1 MNIFEVSS
9 VLNEQLLFDIKSKNN
24 KDYINKFHVVESN
37 FTYKYKKKDYV
48 IKNNFN
54 HVALYQVNFEEL
66 FYKPSIKLS
75 RYFSFFDRS
84 KYAWLNEAIQRNYLT
99 NTLKANLRD
108 DDILII
114 SDLDEIINFSNLD
127 KILYYLKKYNFI
139 TIKLY
144 QTMFF
149 FNLFNSSDKSGP
161 PGWSYRIFI
170 MYGKVFKRL
179 RYTID
184 GLRIKGVQ
192 GILKDEVFC
201 PDEYMGFHHSWVGD
215 IDKIIYKI
223 NSYSHTYK
231 DHKTVILD
239 QNGKID
245 VKKIEE
251 LVKNKISIMDN
262 PKLYLDSTINL
273 LPEVL
278 NIKKIYPQFF
288 INN

>member
-1 MNIFEVSS
+1 MRIFEVSNI
-9 VLNEQLLFDIKSKNN
+9 LNEQILFDIKSKNN
-24 KDYINKFHVVESN
+24 KNFINKFHVIESN
-37 FTYKYKKKDYV
+37 FTYKYKKKNYL

-54 HVALYQVNFEEL
+54 HVALHQVNFEKL
-66 FYKPSIKLS
+66 FNKPSIKLS
-75 RYFSFFDRS
+75 RYFPFFDRN
-84 KYAWLNEAIQRNYLT
+84 KYVWLNEAIQRNYLT
-99 NTLKANLRD
+99 DTIKANLRD

-127 KILYYLKKYNFI
+127 RILYYLKKYNFI
-139 TIKLY
+139 TVKLY

-149 FNLFNSSDKSGP
+149 FNLFNSPENAGP
-161 PGWSYRIFI
+161 PDWSYRIFI

-179 RYTID
+179 RHTID

-231 DHKTVILD
+231 DHKAVILD

-251 LVKNKISIMDN
+251 LLKNKISIMDN
-262 PKLYLDSTINL
+262 SKLYLDSTINL